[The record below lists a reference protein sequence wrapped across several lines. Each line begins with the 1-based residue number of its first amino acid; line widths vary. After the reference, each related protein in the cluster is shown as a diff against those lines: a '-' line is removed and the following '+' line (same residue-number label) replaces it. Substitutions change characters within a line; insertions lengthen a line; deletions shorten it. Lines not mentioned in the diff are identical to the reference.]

1 MGRSQ
6 NRIFLW
12 GQAYRSVSCF
22 GSLRAGVCFLNLGT
36 EGSWCWIWDY
46 VTLNGSSAPPW
57 FEWGFWWVKAFWLGS
72 LSFIFPLQSKWI
84 SCRPSPQ
91 KIAEDGKV
99 IAPPY
104 SSLTEEYM
112 DNFGFACQASKN
124 LNKSLNTGWVF
135 LAKKLN
141 FSHPTLIGPEQILNN
156 VWTN

>member
-1 MGRSQ
+1 MRPPGLS
-6 NRIFLW
+6 
-12 GQAYRSVSCF
+12 GVS
-22 GSLRAGVCFLNLGT
+22 GGLRRFD
-36 EGSWCWIWDY
+36 WDHF
-46 VTLNGSSAPPW
+46 P
-57 FEWGFWWVKAFWLGS
+57 
-72 LSFIFPLQSKWI
+72 SFFPLQSKWI

-156 VWTN
+156 V